1 MDEMGLVMWH
11 EWGWKI
17 YLGVWWENMKT
28 RCHLEDLDKD
38 RRIILNWIFKKQIG
52 IIRVRTGTC
61 G

>member
-1 MDEMGLVMWH
+1 MWH
-11 EWGWKI
+11 KWGRKI

-28 RCHLEDLDKD
+28 RCQLEDLGKD

-52 IIRVRTGTC
+52 IIRVRIGTC